1 MNHAEQQN
9 IRLVVDDEQ
18 ALYTSFSPEDEFDE
32 SVKSYIRSKAA
43 SKDQTKSISL
53 TVISKEPMD
62 EERFRAA
69 VSNWIRDERELK
81 KKTSVC
87 LSDR

>member
-32 SVKSYIRSKAA
+32 PVKTYIRSKAA
-43 SKDQTKSISL
+43 GKDQTKSINLNPVPYDIVFS
-53 TVISKEPMD
+53 E
-62 EERFRAA
+62 
-69 VSNWIRDERELK
+69 
-81 KKTSVC
+81 
-87 LSDR
+87 